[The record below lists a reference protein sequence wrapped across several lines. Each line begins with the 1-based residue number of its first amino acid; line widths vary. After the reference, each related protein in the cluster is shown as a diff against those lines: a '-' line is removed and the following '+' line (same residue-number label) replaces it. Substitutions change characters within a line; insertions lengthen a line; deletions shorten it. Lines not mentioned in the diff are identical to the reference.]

1 MTIKDFYLCSY
12 YMQFLNHGKNNLS
25 DAKENIHSLVFQD
38 YHLIR
43 KHHMYFLERLIS
55 KKIYNFIISQKN
67 EKTSSRLYYQ
77 KKFNNSNLD
86 WKNI

>member
-1 MTIKDFYLCSY
+1 
-12 YMQFLNHGKNNLS
+12 
-25 DAKENIHSLVFQD
+25 
-38 YHLIR
+38 
-43 KHHMYFLERLIS
+43 MYFLERLIS